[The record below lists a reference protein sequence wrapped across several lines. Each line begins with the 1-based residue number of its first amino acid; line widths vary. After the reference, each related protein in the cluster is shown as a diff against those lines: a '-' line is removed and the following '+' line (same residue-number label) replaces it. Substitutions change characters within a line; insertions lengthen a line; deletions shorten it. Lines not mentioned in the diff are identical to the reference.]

1 MYFFDKIFALLSTE
15 VLDDYT
21 QCSLQPTSVGLMT
34 VKPLLQSLGSL
45 KKKKESVITRC
56 QCNSNVCGCE
66 LQSKYGIVGNGKCKV
81 RVYGLTVCTKCVILG

>member
-45 KKKKESVITRC
+45 KKKESVITRC
-56 QCNSNVCGCE
+56 QNNSNVCGCE

>member
-21 QCSLQPTSVGLMT
+21 QCSLQLMSVGLVT
-34 VKPLLQSLGSL
+34 VKPLLQSLGSFFF
-45 KKKKESVITRC
+45 KESVITRC

-81 RVYGLTVCTKCVILG
+81 LVYGLTVCTKCVILG